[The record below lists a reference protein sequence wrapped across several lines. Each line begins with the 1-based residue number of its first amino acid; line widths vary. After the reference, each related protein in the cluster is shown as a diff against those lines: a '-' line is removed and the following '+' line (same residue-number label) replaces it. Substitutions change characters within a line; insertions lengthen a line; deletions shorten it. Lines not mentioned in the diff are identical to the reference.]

1 MCMSVAELRMHLESL
16 AAQLPT
22 AKLAV
27 ARRNLDESQAD
38 LAEAWRGSDH
48 PSAQAAQA
56 AASAAADHLADIIA
70 ALECAAE
77 DISAYNE
84 GL

>member
-1 MCMSVAELRMHLESL
+1 MSVEELRAHLVSL
-16 AAQLPT
+16 VAQLP
-22 AKLAV
+22 APQLSV
-27 ARRNLDESQAD
+27 ARRDLEDAQAG

-56 AASAAADHLADIIA
+56 AASAAAGQLADIIA
-70 ALECAAE
+70 VLESAAE
-77 DISAYNE
+77 DVSAYNE